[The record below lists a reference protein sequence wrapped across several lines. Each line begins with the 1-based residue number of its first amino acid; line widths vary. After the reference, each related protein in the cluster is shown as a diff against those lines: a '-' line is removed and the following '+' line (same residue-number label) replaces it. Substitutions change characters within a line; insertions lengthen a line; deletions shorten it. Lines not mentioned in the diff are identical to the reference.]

1 MKQKSFPWFGGQQS
15 YLKVSSTPGS
25 SRLRPSIAAMF
36 ALFECCGG
44 PFGGHSSTAL
54 GELAGPGYKQ
64 DAPLKVRLTCPT
76 CRSSSE
82 TLFPQHYVMART
94 NANMIAGMRAITRPH
109 IALLRPVQ
117 LVPGGWTH
125 AHAEIEGQ
133 ERTASPAFLLTVALE
148 SALSADPCRLNQ
160 MNMQAM
166 ADMQL
171 NQSGI
176 SESIKLMINGT
187 VHHCAM
193 ANACLGAPQAN
204 LDMVRFSFRPMPTK

>member
-1 MKQKSFPWFGGQQS
+1 
-15 YLKVSSTPGS
+15 
-25 SRLRPSIAAMF
+25 MF
-36 ALFECCGG
+36 ALFECCSG
-44 PFGGHSSTAL
+44 PFWGHSSTAR
-54 GELAGPGYKQ
+54 GELLGPGYKQ

-82 TLFPQHYVMART
+82 ALFPQHYVMAKT
-94 NANMIAGMRAITRPH
+94 SANMLAGMRAITRPH

-125 AHAEIEGQ
+125 AHAEIEGH
-133 ERTASPAFLLTVALE
+133 ERTACPAFLLTVALE

-160 MNMQAM
+160 MNMQAL

-176 SESIKLMINGT
+176 PESVKLMIKGT

-193 ANACLGAPQAN
+193 ANACLDAPRAN
-204 LDMVRFSFRPMPTK
+204 LEIVRFKYRPMPTN